1 MFYDCWSLK
10 KLDINNFEPNFAI
23 GMSGTFYECSKD
35 LKIKSPF
42 FKFKDEA
49 YEEDGYYEYYEYYND

>member
-1 MFYDCWSLK
+1 
-10 KLDINNFEPNFAI
+10 
-23 GMSGTFYECSKD
+23 MSGTFYECSKD

-49 YEEDGYYEYYEYYND
+49 YEEDGYYEYYEYYDD